1 MINTLI
7 IQMSEI
13 KGKIS
18 EGWRE
23 SESGISKFLNGLVDT
38 FFVSDVELQCISQSL
53 RHRFV

>member
-1 MINTLI
+1 
-7 IQMSEI
+7 MSKI
-13 KGKIS
+13 KVKIS

-38 FFVSDVELQCISQSL
+38 FYVSDVELQCISQSL